1 MLATKLR
8 VLTEIAQIKG
18 QKPSIC
24 TACAGRDK
32 AQIRPRGDRIR
43 TSRGALLV
51 VGIEVDLGGSGWF
64 LDDFFKSFNAL
75 L

>member
-1 MLATKLR
+1 MKMLATKLR
-8 VLTEIAQIKG
+8 VLPGNARIKG

-24 TACAGRDK
+24 TAFAGRDK
-32 AQIRPRGDRIR
+32 PQRWPG
-43 TSRGALLV
+43 SKVPGALLV
-51 VGIEVDLGGSGWF
+51 AGIEVDLGGSGWF